1 METSLFRYVWRNTKR
16 DQIWILFIVLL
27 SMPTYFIALVVP
39 KHIINGPVQGIGFE
53 SADATPTTFRIAFD
67 VPTWISDMGEF
78 VVFSGIE
85 LGRIDTLI
93 ALSSAFL
100 LLVCINGYFKF
111 YINLFKGKIGERT
124 LRRLRYELIDRV
136 LRFPSAHFQR
146 VKAPEV
152 ASMIKDEVEPLGQ
165 FIGDTFVQPVFL
177 GGQAATAMF
186 FILTQSFWLGS
197 IAAFIVI
204 VQAILIPWLR
214 RPLVQLAKTRQLHTR
229 AFAGRIGEI
238 VDGISEIH
246 INDATHFEKAELSTR
261 LGDIY
266 YIRFA
271 LYRKRHFLKFFNE
284 FLSQITPFLFYLIGG
299 YFAITGRLDIGQL
312 VAVIAAY
319 RELPT
324 PIADLIRWD
333 QSRLN
338 VQIKYVSVIEQF
350 ATDNMIDPASQKLT
364 KGPVEKLSGD
374 ISVSNL
380 SVIDDTGS
388 KVIERA
394 SFEVPMNETIAVVGE
409 LNSGAEAMCDV
420 LGGLL
425 APATG
430 RVNLGSKSLVEMPE
444 SITGRRI
451 GYIGPRTYFS
461 QGSIK
466 DSLLYGLKHT
476 SEPPEK
482 YIVFGDHEH
491 SLVVDEIEASAT
503 SNLVSTTDWID
514 YEGAGIANPDDLDEK
529 ILHTTE
535 LASISNDIYNLGL
548 RGILDPANNP
558 ECVEKILEARRVLRG
573 QLKEL
578 PLSKL
583 VEPFDPEKY
592 NTQQTIAENLMF
604 GTAVG
609 NTFSMGNLA
618 TNTYLLEIVKSS
630 GLHETLFN
638 MGVKI
643 AETVVEL
650 FADLPPGHPFF
661 EQLSFM
667 DAEELP
673 EYSTAL
679 ARVGTMK
686 IDQVSSDDLVRFL
699 KLPFSYVEPRHRLRL
714 LDDEIKNCILSARS
728 KFRDNL
734 PSSLAG
740 SIEFYDPETYNASST
755 IEANIL
761 FGRITYGIAE
771 ASTSVGTAIE
781 QVVKQLNLHSEI
793 FSVGLNYNVGT
804 GGKRLSIA
812 QQQKLAL
819 ARVLLKQPDILI
831 GNNPFISLDR
841 QGRIANVEKLLAL
854 ANGKNDSQKPFG
866 LFLSISEPELAM
878 KFDRILAFE
887 DGVLVEQGTPD
898 ELLKKN
904 GLFARLS
911 ANS

>member
-1 METSLFRYVWRNTKR
+1 METNLFKYVWHYTKR

-39 KHIINGPVQGIGFE
+39 KYIINGPVQGIGFE
-53 SADATPTTFRIAFD
+53 SADATSTTFRIAFN
-67 VPTWISDMGEF
+67 VPTWVSDMGEL
-78 VVFSGIE
+78 VIFSGLE
-85 LGRIDTLI
+85 LERIDTLI

-124 LRRLRYELIDRV
+124 LRRLRFQLIDRV
-136 LRFPSAHFQR
+136 MRFPSVQFQR
-146 VKAPEV
+146 IKAPEV

-186 FILTQSFWLGS
+186 FILTQSIWLGS

-246 INDATHFEKAELSTR
+246 INDTTNFEKAELSTR

-271 LYRKRHFLKFFNE
+271 LYKKRHFLKFFNE

-319 RELPT
+319 KELPT
-324 PIADLIRWD
+324 PVADLIRWD

-338 VQIKYVSVIEQF
+338 VQIKYTSVIEQF
-350 ATDNMIDPASQKLT
+350 AADNMIDPATQNLN
-364 KGPVEKLSGD
+364 KGPVEPLTGS
-374 ISVSNL
+374 ISISNL
-380 SVIDDTGS
+380 TAIDDTGS
-388 KVIERA
+388 TVIERA
-394 SFEVPMNETIAVVGE
+394 SFEAEVGETIAVIGE
-409 LNSGAEAMCDV
+409 LNSGAEAICDV
-420 LGGLL
+420 VAGVMQ
-425 APATG
+425 PATG
-430 RVNLGSKSLVEMPE
+430 RVSLAQQSVHDMPE
-444 SITGRRI
+444 WVKGRRI

-466 DSLLYGLKHT
+466 DSLLYSLKHY
-476 SEPPEK
+476 SEPPDTYK
-482 YIVFGDHEH
+482 VFGDHST
-491 SLVVDEIEASAT
+491 SLVVEEIQSSGT
-503 SNLVSTTDWID
+503 PDLVATTDWID
-514 YEGAGIANPDDLDEK
+514 YEGAGIADQDDLDRR
-529 ILHTTE
+529 ILSATE
-535 LASISNDIYNLGL
+535 YAGISEDIYDLGL
-548 RGILDPANNP
+548 RGSMNP
-558 ECVEKILEARRVLRG
+558 SKHAECSEKILKARRVLRG
-573 QLKEL
+573 QLQQL

-583 VEPFDPEKY
+583 VEPFDPDKY
-592 NTQQTIAENLMF
+592 NTQQTIAENLLF

-609 NTFSMGNLA
+609 VSFSMENLA
-618 TNTYLLEIVKSS
+618 TNSYLHEILETT
-630 GLHETLFN
+630 GLRETLFD

-643 AETVVEL
+643 AETIVEL

-673 EYSTAL
+673 DYSTAL

-686 IDQVSSDDLVRFL
+686 IDQVSSADSLLFL
-699 KLPFSYVEPRHRLRL
+699 KLPFSYVELRHRLRL
-714 LDDEIKNCILSARS
+714 LDDDIQTRILAARAR
-728 KFRDNL
+728 FRDNL
-734 PSSLAG
+734 PENLMD
-740 SIEFYDPETYNASST
+740 SIEFYDPESYNSASS

-761 FGRITYGIAE
+761 FGHITYGIAE
-771 ASTSVGTAIE
+771 ASAVVKKAIQ
-781 QVVKQLNLHSEI
+781 QVVDELDLRNEI
-793 FSVGLNYNVGT
+793 FNIGLNYNVGT
-804 GGKRLSIA
+804 GGKRLSIV

-819 ARVLLKQPDILI
+819 ARVLLKQPDIII
-831 GNNPFISLDR
+831 GNNPFTPLDK
-841 QGRIANVEKLLAL
+841 QSRIANVERLLEL
-854 ANGKNDSQKPFG
+854 ASGTVDGQKSFG
-866 LFLSISEPELAM
+866 LFLSVSEPELAL
-878 KFDRILAFE
+878 KFDKVLAFE

-898 ELLKKN
+898 ELKQKD
-904 GLFARLS
+904 GLFATLL
-911 ANS
+911 AKG